1 MGNIVPQDV
10 GEMILLRQLWTMQ
23 SLNDLVDAIIAD
35 AQTGEAATSGSG
47 RQSKISQ
54 QHTDDLV
61 FGKRPKKPSSTDTE
75 EIAEKTIEELLKLN
89 IGRESEADE
98 SPFAPLNN
106 AAEEQVRAHEVY
118 LSMLVTEEDMFAED
132 VHRWFSSRPELAADD
147 KGRALPLQADKH
159 SSSAVLDAAHNA
171 VKNVIVW
178 SWIES
183 QIAGIDYAVIE
194 ARDQNQH
201 EHYDKFYQS
210 ICLQILSNVCNYEY
224 TRTQSLLKRNLSKGS
239 KLMKRGTNGLD
250 PAGNYAL
257 KLRGKPQEFIKSDPQ
272 LHILLTLCQPETTA
286 AKAVSWLKKLGDLY
300 QKIPLEREKFSEEVV
315 DSLGSLAII
324 VNFIEN
330 ATKAISMP
338 PPSRKKGQ
346 MFIIRAQELEAE
358 INELKKDLDLS
369 EFAVPISKLKE
380 QGKTE
385 GALKRPDE
393 FVVAKAG
400 AKMSDLYSVM
410 LHDCNSYLYE
420 QREDAKAKGKMDWT
434 PLPIEAPKTREE
446 LIELRRT
453 SAKDN
458 AKDPTEP
465 TKLYDIIHS
474 NKWAAELD
482 ETGFYFSPPDSIQ
495 VDSLAFE
502 TFTKLFGNS
511 KPRKRIV
518 WEDLEY
524 SLEGI
529 GFSSRSIYGICT
541 YFIADKDIAE
551 LPLTIKHP
559 YKSEVSGRT
568 SVILARRL
576 LKAYEWNASAFKL
589 V

>member
-23 SLNDLVDAIIAD
+23 SLNDLVDTIIAD
-35 AQTGEAATSGSG
+35 AHTGEAATSGSS
-47 RQSKISQ
+47 RQSKTSQ
-54 QHTDDLV
+54 QQTDDLI

-75 EIAEKTIEELLKLN
+75 EITEKTIEELLKLN

-118 LSMLVTEEDMFAED
+118 LSMLATEEDMFAED
-132 VHRWFSSRPELAADD
+132 VHRWFFSRPELVADD

-159 SSSAVLDAAHNA
+159 SSGAVLDAAHNA

-183 QIAGIDYAVIE
+183 QIADLDYAVTE

-210 ICLQILSNVCNYEY
+210 ICLQELSNVCNYEY
-224 TRTQSLLKRNLSKGS
+224 TRTQSLLRRNLSKGS
-239 KLMKRGTNGLD
+239 KLMKRVTNGLD

-286 AKAVSWLKKLGDLY
+286 AKA
-300 QKIPLEREKFSEEVV
+300 FSEEVV
-315 DSLGSLAII
+315 DSLG
-324 VNFIEN
+324 
-330 ATKAISMP
+330 
-338 PPSRKKGQ
+338 R
-346 MFIIRAQELEAE
+346 
-358 INELKKDLDLS
+358 S
-369 EFAVPISKLKE
+369 EFAVPINKLKE

-385 GALKRPDE
+385 GALKRLDE
-393 FVVAKAG
+393 FLVAKAG

-410 LHDCNSYLYE
+410 LTECGSYLGE
-420 QREDAKAKGKMDWT
+420 QHRDAKAKGKMDWT
-434 PLPIEAPKTREE
+434 PLPIDAPKTREE
-446 LIELRRT
+446 VIELRRT

-482 ETGFYFSPPDSIQ
+482 ETGFYLSPPGSIH
-495 VDSLAFE
+495 VDSPAFE

-511 KPRKRIV
+511 KPRKRII

-524 SLEGI
+524 SLERI

-559 YKSEVSGRT
+559 YKSEVSGRK

-576 LKAYEWNASAFKL
+576 LKAHEWNASAY
-589 V
+589 